1 MADGD
6 VLLDVEF
13 EADEPPGS
21 RVKMFACEDSTR
33 PGGYKYRF
41 QHYHPERDETLLR
54 YDNSHDHPE
63 AGWHHRHTSGTDDP
77 EGIAFEGLRN
87 HVERFREE
95 VLSTDD

>member
-6 VLLDVEF
+6 VFLDVEF
-13 EADEPPGS
+13 EA
-21 RVKMFACEDSTR
+21 
-33 PGGYKYRF
+33 
-41 QHYHPERDETLLR
+41 
-54 YDNSHDHPE
+54 
-63 AGWHHRHTSGTDDP
+63 DDP